1 MDTTTQLVGFLKK
14 EVLSKNVVGND
25 KEVRRRRRQNNG
37 NKIRTR
43 TSIE

>member
-1 MDTTTQLVGFLKK
+1 MDTTTQLDGFLKK

-25 KEVRRRRRQNNG
+25 KEVRRRQNNG
-37 NKIRTR
+37 NEIRTR

>member
-25 KEVRRRRRQNNG
+25 KEVRRRRQNNG

>member
-25 KEVRRRRRQNNG
+25 KEVRSRRQNNG
-37 NKIRTR
+37 NEIRTR